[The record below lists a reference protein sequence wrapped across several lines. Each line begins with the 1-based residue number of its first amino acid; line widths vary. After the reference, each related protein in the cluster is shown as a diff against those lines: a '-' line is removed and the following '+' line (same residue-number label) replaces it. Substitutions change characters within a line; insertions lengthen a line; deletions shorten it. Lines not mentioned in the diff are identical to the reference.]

1 MGVRSMTKYEAFKLR
16 VSLLRIW
23 FMKNLVV
30 FFELA
35 FFAGL
40 ILILTGQI
48 DQNTPILGL
57 IFGDLSVAINDALSQ
72 NTQTGEF
79 WVDLS
84 TSIITILVSAGIL
97 STNLKR
103 IAISDIK
110 SKSLKKTLVQAG
122 MYFNQDGKLVK
133 RIEEAARMDLN
144 GDGMIGDTGVSI
156 NSLPREGFLPG
167 IKRAGEELNTILTMK
182 IETTGDAEKIETK
195 AELTETK
202 KAVELVDV
210 AAKEEANKVVAAKI
224 AESIDAVIQ
233 EPGLAS
239 KVAAKIFSGVKTSAK
254 ATGSFFVGIGT
265 GISNGA
271 VWLTFKFLGLFKR
284 QTKEEKIQK
293 QLEALNKKLS
303 KEEVKVSQKNNSVQP
318 QAPVAQPVVNQ
329 SVVNQVLTPQQRA
342 AERLRKMR
350 EAQKANK

>member
-1 MGVRSMTKYEAFKLR
+1 MEVRSMTKYEAFKLR
-16 VSLLRIW
+16 LSLLRIW

-30 FFELA
+30 FFELM
-35 FFAGL
+35 FFVGL

-48 DQNTPILGL
+48 DENTPILGL
-57 IFGDLSVAINDALSQ
+57 IFGELSVSINDALSQ

-79 WVDLS
+79 WTDLV

-133 RIEEAARMDLN
+133 RIEESSKLDLN
-144 GDGMIGDTGVSI
+144 GDGMIGDTGISI
-156 NSLPREGFLPG
+156 DSLPREGFLPG

-182 IETTGDAEKIETK
+182 IETIDDVQKIETE
-195 AELTETK
+195 AELAETK

-210 AAKEEANKVVAAKI
+210 AAKEEAQQVIAVKI
-224 AESIDAVIQ
+224 AESIDSVIK

-239 KVAAKIFSGVKTSAK
+239 KVAAKVWSGVKTSAK
-254 ATGSFFVGIGT
+254 ATGSFFAGIGT
-265 GISNGA
+265 GIGSLF
-271 VWLTFKFLGLFKR
+271 VKLFSVFKK
-284 QTKEEKIQK
+284 QSKEEKMQK
-293 QLEALNKKLS
+293 QLAAINKKLS
-303 KEEVKVSQKNNSVQP
+303 KKKVKVEVVQENVQSQAQII
-318 QAPVAQPVVNQ
+318 QPVQTNQ
-329 SVVNQVLTPQQRA
+329 PLTAEQRK

-350 EAQKANK
+350 EAQKAIK

>member
-1 MGVRSMTKYEAFKLR
+1 MTKYDAFKLR

-30 FFELA
+30 FFELV

-57 IFGDLSVAINDALSQ
+57 IFGELSVSINDALSQ

-79 WVDLS
+79 WVDLT

-156 NSLPREGFLPG
+156 DSLPREGFLPG

-182 IETTGDAEKIETK
+182 IETIGDAEKIETE
-195 AELTETK
+195 AQLTEAK
-202 KAVELVDV
+202 KAVELVNIT
-210 AAKEEANKVVAAKI
+210 AKEEANKIVAAKI
-224 AESIDAVIQ
+224 AESIDTVIK

-239 KVAAKIFSGVKTSAK
+239 KVAAKVFSGVKTSAK

-265 GISNGA
+265 GIGSGA
-271 VWLTFKFLGLFKR
+271 GWLASKFLGLFKR

-303 KEEVKVSQKNNSVQP
+303 KKENKVSQKNDSVQV
-318 QAPVAQPVVNQ
+318 QTPVVQ
-329 SVVNQVLTPQQRA
+329 PVVNQVLTPEQKTN
-342 AERLRKMR
+342 ERLRKMR
-350 EAQKANK
+350 EAQKGNK